1 MPETLTAAPA
11 SSRLPERSARAGAA
25 RTSPVRDLLALTT
38 RPEVISFAG
47 GLPAPEL
54 FDLDGIRAA
63 YDAVLRSPAVLQ
75 YSTSE
80 GDPLLREEVA
90 RRYTVD
96 GLTTTPSEI
105 LITTGS
111 QQGLGLLSTALLDP
125 GDTILVEEPCYLAAL
140 QTFALAGAR
149 VIGVPTVDD
158 QLDIDALHALAV
170 EHRPKFFYT
179 VPTFQNPTGRTHGTE
194 ARRQIAGAA
203 QTHGFRII
211 EDEPYRQLR
220 YSGESLPSIAGFAPE
235 HTVSLG
241 SFSKVIAPGL
251 RIGWIRTTPDIRPTV
266 TIAKQ
271 AADLHTSTIDQAAA
285 AHYLGSGR
293 GEAALNGIRAA
304 YAERRDAML
313 DALPAALPTG
323 STWNSPDGGMFV
335 WARLPEGMDAT
346 QELARV
352 LTRDVAYVPG
362 APFFAGV
369 PDERALRLSFTTYAP
384 DRIRVGLSRLGAAW
398 APPGSVKA

>member
-1 MPETLTAAPA
+1 LSSAPQTSTPTRA
-11 SSRLPERSARAGAA
+11 LPDRSQRAGSAK
-25 RTSPVRDLLALTT
+25 TSPVRDLLALTE

-54 FDLDGIRAA
+54 FDLDGIRASF
-63 YDAVLRSPAVLQ
+63 DAMLGSPGVLQ

-80 GDPLLREEVA
+80 GSPALREEVA

-96 GLTTTPSEI
+96 GLETAASELI
-105 LITTGS
+105 ITTGS
-111 QQGLGLLSTALLDP
+111 QQGLGLLATALIDP

-149 VIGVPTVDD
+149 VVGIPYDEDG
-158 QLDIDALHALAV
+158 LDLDALDRMAAEHA
-170 EHRPKFFYT
+170 PKFFYT
-179 VPTFQNPTGRTHGTE
+179 VPTFQNPTGRTHDLGS
-194 ARRQIAGAA
+194 RRRIAEIA
-203 QTHGFRII
+203 QQRGFRII

-220 YSGESLPSIAGFAPE
+220 FSGDPLPSLAAFAPD
-235 HTVSLG
+235 HVLSLG

-285 AHYLGSGR
+285 AHYLVSGR
-293 GEAALNGIRAA
+293 GEPALDRIRSA

-313 DALPAALPTG
+313 DVLPSVLPTG
-323 STWNSPDGGMFV
+323 STWNRPDGGMFV
-335 WARLPEGMDAT
+335 WVRLPEGMDAAASLGAA
-346 QELARV
+346 LAQ
-352 LTRDVAYVPG
+352 DVAYVPG
-362 APFFAGV
+362 ASFFSGP
-369 PDERALRLSFTTYAP
+369 PDERTLRLSFTTYPPAS
-384 DRIRVGLSRLGAAW
+384 IREGLSRLGTAW
-398 APPGSVKA
+398 GAGG

>member
-1 MPETLTAAPA
+1 MPAPETLTA
-11 SSRLPERSARAGAA
+11 LPERSQRAGSAK
-25 RTSPVRDLLALTT
+25 TSPVRDLLALTR

-54 FDLDGIRAA
+54 FDLDGIREA
-63 YDAVLRSPAVLQ
+63 YDQVLRSPAVLQ

-80 GDPLLREEVA
+80 GDPALREEVA
-90 RRYTVD
+90 RQYSVD
-96 GLTTTPSEI
+96 GLSTDASD
-105 LITTGS
+105 LIVTTGS

-125 GDTILVEEPCYLAAL
+125 GDVILVEEPCYLAAL

-149 VIGVPTVDD
+149 VIGVPYVGDA
-158 QLDIDALHALAV
+158 LDIDELERLAA

-179 VPTFQNPTGRTHGTE
+179 VPTFQNPTGRTHGVVE
-194 ARRQIAGAA
+194 RQRIATAA
-203 QTHGFRII
+203 QRHGFRII

-220 YSGESLPSIAGFAPE
+220 YDGEALPSLATFAPE
-235 HTVSLG
+235 HVLSLG

-251 RIGWIRTTPDIRPTV
+251 RIGWVRTTPDIRSTV

-271 AADLHTSTIDQAAA
+271 AADLHTSTVDQAAA
-285 AHYLGSGR
+285 AHYLTSGR
-293 GEAALNGIRAA
+293 AEGALGRIRSA
-304 YAERRDAML
+304 YSERRDAML
-313 DALPAALPTG
+313 AALPESLPGG

-346 QELARV
+346 AALSGV
-352 LTRDVAYVPG
+352 LQHDVAYVPG
-362 APFFAGV
+362 APFFAGR

-384 DRIRVGLSRLGAAW
+384 DRIRTGLSRLGAAW
-398 APPGSVKA
+398 PAPGSVKA

>member
-1 MPETLTAAPA
+1 MTAAETLAA
-11 SSRLPERSARAGAA
+11 LPGRSARAGAA
-25 RTSPVRDLLALTT
+25 RTSPVRDLLALTA

-54 FDLDGIRAA
+54 FDLEGIRAA
-63 YDAVLRSPAVLQ
+63 CDAVLQSPAVLQ

-90 RRYTVD
+90 RQYGAD
-96 GLTTTPSEI
+96 GLDTATADI

-149 VIGVPTVDD
+149 VIGVPSAGDA
-158 QLDIDALHALAV
+158 LDLDALHALAA

-179 VPTFQNPTGRTHGTE
+179 VPTFQNPTGRSHDAD
-194 ARRQIAGAA
+194 ARRRIADAA
-203 QTHGFRII
+203 QTHGFRIV

-220 YSGESLPSIAGFAPE
+220 YSGEALPSIASFAPE
-235 HTVSLG
+235 HTLSLG

-251 RIGWIRTTPDIRPTV
+251 RIGWIRTTPEIRPTV

-285 AHYLGSGR
+285 AQYLTSGR
-293 GEAALNGIRAA
+293 AETALAGIRAA

-313 DALPAALPTG
+313 DALPTALPVG

-335 WARLPEGMDAT
+335 WARLPEGWDAT
-346 QELARV
+346 TALASA
-352 LTRDVAYVPG
+352 LARDVAYVPG
-362 APFFAGV
+362 APFFAGT
-369 PDERALRLSFTTYAP
+369 PDERALRLSFTTYSP
-384 DRIRVGLSRLGAAW
+384 DRIRLGLSRLGGTW
-398 APPGSVKA
+398 ATPGSVKA